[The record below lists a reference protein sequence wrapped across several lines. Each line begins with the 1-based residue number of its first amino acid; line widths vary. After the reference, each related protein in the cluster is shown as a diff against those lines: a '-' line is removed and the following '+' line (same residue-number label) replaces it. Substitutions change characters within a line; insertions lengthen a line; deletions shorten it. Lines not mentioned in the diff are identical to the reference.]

1 MERLLFDARPLLHP
15 LHFEEMVERT
25 VVVGSLSKEHRMIG
39 WRVGW
44 VAGPATTIEDV
55 GWVHVYNTTMPTGL
69 SRTAAAAVLRGD
81 QGHVQECVDELER
94 RRDLLLSALPGW
106 PFVRPA
112 GGWSMLLD
120 VASLGIEPADASRL
134 LLEESGIAAT
144 AMTGW
149 GDAIASRYVRWVFS
163 AEPRDRLAT
172 IPERLEG
179 TKLSEAVAR
188 RG

>member
-1 MERLLFDARPLLHP
+1 M
-15 LHFEEMVERT
+15 
-25 VVVGSLSKEHRMIG
+25 
-39 WRVGW
+39 
-44 VAGPATTIEDV
+44 
-55 GWVHVYNTTMPTGL
+55 HVYNTTMPTGL

-94 RRDLLLSALPGW
+94 RRDLLLSELPGW

-120 VASLGIEPADASRL
+120 VASLGIEPVEASRL

-163 AEPRDRLAT
+163 AESRDRLAT
-172 IPERLEG
+172 IPERVEG
-179 TKLSEAVAR
+179 TKLAEAVAR